1 MVGGYIYRQ
10 RRGGATIRIST
21 IGAMSEAPRTV
32 RYWLRHLP
40 FALRTV
46 AVALI
51 IIALA
56 RPQDVEHHSQTTSEG
71 IDIVLAIDVSGTMLA
86 RDLKPDRIT
95 VAREAAGNF
104 IVDRRGDRIGI
115 VVFAGEAYTQ
125 SPLTTDQTTLLTMLG
140 QVESGLIEDGTAI
153 GTGLATALNRLRE
166 SEAKSKVV
174 ILLTDGVNNRTTIA
188 PLTAAEI
195 AKKFGV

>member
-86 RDLKPDRIT
+86 RDLKPEDRKS
-95 VAREAAGNF
+95 
-104 IVDRRGDRIGI
+104 
-115 VVFAGEAYTQ
+115 VV
-125 SPLTTDQTTLLTMLG
+125 
-140 QVESGLIEDGTAI
+140 
-153 GTGLATALNRLRE
+153 
-166 SEAKSKVV
+166 
-174 ILLTDGVNNRTTIA
+174 
-188 PLTAAEI
+188 
-195 AKKFGV
+195 